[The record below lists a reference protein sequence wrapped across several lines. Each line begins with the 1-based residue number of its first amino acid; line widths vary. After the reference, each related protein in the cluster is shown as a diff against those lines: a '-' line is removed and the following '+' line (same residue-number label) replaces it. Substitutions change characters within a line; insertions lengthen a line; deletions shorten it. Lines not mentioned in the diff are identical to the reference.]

1 LDRIFPPS
9 QSTAANPVGISKEN
23 ESALKKFLGWAE
35 SATVILLP
43 IKDEAALGADNP
55 YTRLAKMLLSRLGV
69 NYQSCSIS
77 PDHFLPHD
85 GHPSEAGYAQVGE
98 CLQ

>member
-1 LDRIFPPS
+1 
-9 QSTAANPVGISKEN
+9 
-23 ESALKKFLGWAE
+23 
-35 SATVILLP
+35 
-43 IKDEAALGADNP
+43 
-55 YTRLAKMLLSRLGV
+55 MLLSRLGV

>member
-1 LDRIFPPS
+1 
-9 QSTAANPVGISKEN
+9 
-23 ESALKKFLGWAE
+23 
-35 SATVILLP
+35 
-43 IKDEAALGADNP
+43 DEAALGADNP

-98 CLQ
+98 CLQRILRRSRAGGSETSQN